1 MSPRRRTPRHALVLA
16 GGGVMGGLYEVGALL
31 AFDEVFE
38 TTSVCDFD
46 LYVGTSAGAFVA
58 ALLASHVSPARIR
71 DALITDRST
80 LPHLSASQF
89 LSIPWREHLGTI
101 PRLLGALPR
110 VGIDLCQHW
119 GEALALDTLANL
131 GRLLPHGVFSLDGI
145 EQYVRH
151 VLSRSGRSN
160 DFRRLHRRLLI
171 PATVL
176 DSGAIHVF
184 GASAN
189 DPTPISTAVAASAAI
204 PLVYQPVR
212 IAGVDYIDAAVT
224 KTAHAGLAVDQ
235 GAGLVL
241 VINPLR
247 PVVLDPTGETRMRDG
262 GPFAIA
268 GQALRVA
275 LQRRLHEGLR
285 RHAFQHPDT
294 DLLLF
299 EPYERDLH
307 LFDYH
312 LMTYAL
318 WNEVIRRGY
327 LTTIKVLL
335 GDYERYAAVFARHG
349 IGLVGRSQVERRAR
363 RWGQASGRVAA

>member
-1 MSPRRRTPRHALVLA
+1 MTSRRRAPRHALVLA
-16 GGGVMGGLYEVGALL
+16 GGGVVGGLYEVGALL
-31 AFDEVFE
+31 ALDEIFDGH
-38 TTSVCDFD
+38 SVCDFD
-46 LYVGTSAGAFVA
+46 LYVGSSAGAFVA
-58 ALLASHVSPARIR
+58 ALLANHVAPARIR
-71 DALITDRST
+71 DALMTDRST
-80 LPHLSASQF
+80 LPRLSASQF

-101 PRLLGALPR
+101 PRLVGALPR
-110 VGIDLCQHW
+110 VALDLWQHW
-119 GEALALDTLANL
+119 GEALPLDTIANL
-131 GRLLPHGVFSLDGI
+131 AQLLPHGIFTLEGI

-160 DFRRLHRRLLI
+160 DFPRLRRRLLI
-171 PATVL
+171 PSTIL

-184 GASAN
+184 GAAAEET
-189 DPTPISTAVAASAAI
+189 TPISMAVAASAAI

-241 VINPLR
+241 VVNPLR
-247 PVVLDPTGETRMRDG
+247 PLVLDPTGESRVRDG
-262 GPFAIA
+262 GPFAVA

-299 EPYERDLH
+299 EQ
-307 LFDYH
+307 
-312 LMTYAL
+312 T
-318 WNEVIRRGY
+318 
-327 LTTIKVLL
+327 
-335 GDYERYAAVFARHG
+335 
-349 IGLVGRSQVERRAR
+349 
-363 RWGQASGRVAA
+363 